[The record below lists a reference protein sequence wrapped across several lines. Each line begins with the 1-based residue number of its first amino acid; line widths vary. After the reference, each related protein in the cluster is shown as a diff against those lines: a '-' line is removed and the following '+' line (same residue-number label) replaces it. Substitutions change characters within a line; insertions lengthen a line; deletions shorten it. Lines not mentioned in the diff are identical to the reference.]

1 MPAPFRVGLLGLGH
15 VGGALVARL
24 LRDRD
29 RIAQA
34 AGRPITLEAI
44 GVRRPEARQ
53 APAPLL
59 QPEALLDRPGLDA
72 VVELI
77 GGMEPA
83 RTYIERALTSGRQ
96 LITANK
102 QVIARHGPDLAR
114 LGPVRFEA
122 AVASAIPVVEVLAE
136 ALATD
141 RIDAITAILNGTT
154 NAILHAMA
162 RGTSYPDAL
171 ATAQREGLAEA
182 DPSADVDGHDPAAK
196 LAILIMLAF
205 HRRVDPAAITRVGI
219 TALDA
224 GAMQAAREAG
234 TVVKLIA
241 AAVDQD
247 YRIAADV
254 RPRRIP
260 DTDPLAR
267 VDGADNGIVIDATYA
282 GQLVLKG
289 PGAGPDAAASAVVAD
304 LVRAARGVPPSAGTL
319 LASLAET
326 APALVVPLGSD
337 EPYPSASPVGQK

>member
-1 MPAPFRVGLLGLGH
+1 MAAPFRIGLLGLGH

-29 RIAQA
+29 RIAQV
-34 AGRPITLEAI
+34 AGRPITLETI
-44 GVRRPEARQ
+44 GVRNPEARK
-53 APAPLL
+53 AAAPLV
-59 QPEALLDRPGLDA
+59 QPEALLDRPDLDA

-102 QVIARHGPDLAR
+102 QVIALHGPDLAH
-114 LGPVRFEA
+114 LGPIRFEA
-122 AVASAIPVVEVLAE
+122 AVASAVPVVEMLADT
-136 ALATD
+136 LATD

-154 NAILHAMA
+154 NAILQAMA
-162 RGTSYPDAL
+162 RGTSYADAL

-205 HRRVDPAAITRVGI
+205 RRRVDPTAITRIGI

-224 GAMQAAREAG
+224 AVLQAAREAG

-254 RPRRIP
+254 RPRRVP

-289 PGAGPDAAASAVVAD
+289 PGAGPEAAASAVVAD
-304 LVRAARGVPPSAGTL
+304 LIRAARDLPASAGTL
-319 LASLAET
+319 LASLAGSPPT
-326 APALVVPLGSD
+326 LVVPLGPD
-337 EPYPSASPVGQK
+337 EPYPSSAESRK